1 MSSQQ
6 STVKKGIKNQ
16 QPTLQQQTA
25 QPPLVQQPQNPVASS
40 SGSNVPIYQP
50 VLGNTDVLNYLLEG
64 IRQQNLN
71 NQTLLVPTTNDSS
84 EVNFRMKELRDYNQ
98 IMNYLTSSDL
108 VDAAIDSEYG
118 YNGLNPEVILAVFYK
133 RGAELGKKYNEI
145 STDLK
150 TFLDVKN
157 MRTTNF
163 ERTDFVE
170 KTLNQEKALALK
182 RRAAEYK
189 IQKSAK
195 MIRSNNSTLIKLTL
209 NRLAAAVPHLDFI
222 SRLKIGKLIGDNG
235 SLPFEFAF
243 PNAPCLMTDQEWSK
257 LGSEWYKWSFRFQE
271 IINKKGRVDNAE
283 QSPIETNFDL
293 FMSKQMAIVEAM
305 RTHYWTKQNFLSWRV
320 AIKMKTKSTDTLNNI
335 PVHLVKWSDSNM
347 GSFKKL
353 DDMTYFNDNLK
364 LSETVK
370 VSGTQEEY
378 NSWLNGEGEEEEV
391 SESEEEEEDDNLATS
406 SSGNV

>member
-293 FMSKQMAIVEAM
+293 FMSKQMAIVEA
-305 RTHYWTKQNFLSWRV
+305 
-320 AIKMKTKSTDTLNNI
+320 IKMKTKSTDTLNNI